1 MYERCK
7 FVDCSL
13 GSPCQK
19 SKILI
24 WGVVRKIV
32 ELQSKTGKIVEWQL
46 FSKTNKLVERQSKT
60 GKIREW
66 QLRVSNMDKIV
77 EWQPKTGKIVEWQLT
92 TPKIKIFD
100 F

>member
-1 MYERCK
+1 MKGAE
-7 FVDCSL
+7 
-13 GSPCQK
+13 
-19 SKILI
+19 
-24 WGVVRKIV
+24 IV
-32 ELQSKTGKIVEWQL
+32 EWQLKTGKIVEWQL

-66 QLRVSNMDKIV
+66 QLRVSNMDKSV

-100 F
+100 FLYMLWYSPVSRRLGVGRRSRMV